1 MLLITDKAK
10 RFQENFTAEII
21 KTKRTDGKKIIFLV
35 LSLLKASSENGSV
48 RWRLCAFIFKEPPRP
63 SLQERCSVLVFNIF
77 EKYPWNCLLLL
88 NLQAK
93 DYNLH
98 NIKIQESQTLT
109 YYGLQVINIQKRHR

>member
-48 RWRLCAFIFKEPPRP
+48 R
-63 SLQERCSVLVFNIF
+63 
-77 EKYPWNCLLLL
+77 
-88 NLQAK
+88 
-93 DYNLH
+93 
-98 NIKIQESQTLT
+98 
-109 YYGLQVINIQKRHR
+109 